1 MLAPDGRR
9 LGPNEIFFMLARDR
23 RAFFYAGHEKHFLL
37 IRTTKIAAPQGRLSG
52 NRFAFEIKDF
62 YRHRSKNDIMSISV
76 EDSVDDLAAIRCIF
90 AWSVILHEKPPNL
103 LKTQRIDGFLT
114 R

>member
-1 MLAPDGRR
+1 MRY
-9 LGPNEIFFMLARDR
+9 DR
-23 RAFFYAGHEKHFLL
+23 RVDLWSYLFRA
-37 IRTTKIAAPQGRLSG
+37 TKIAAPQGRLSG

-62 YRHRSKNDIMSISV
+62 DRYWSKNDIMSISV

-103 LKTQRIDGFLT
+103 LKTQRIDGFFDSLADGE
-114 R
+114 